1 MKRDWA
7 ILFVGLIAPLL
18 AAGCGSDSSGNA
30 AAPGRHGP
38 GGGRGGGP
46 WGGPGGAQAEE
57 AAAVPVEV
65 AAVERRDV
73 ASYIETNGALEA
85 ENEVDVVARTAGPV
99 VELAAEEGMHVA
111 RGQLLLRIDPTE
123 AQTQVR
129 AAEVALEEAT
139 RSFERAQTAHDA
151 ALISQ
156 ADYDQALAARDSAQ
170 AALAE
175 RKVQLSYTRVTAPF
189 GAIVV
194 ERTVK
199 LGDNVTVNQKLF
211 RISDFDPLLCPIQVP
226 EKELSRLAKGQR
238 AYVNVE
244 AWPDQRFPAHV
255 LRISPVVDAA
265 TGTIRVTLEVKAD
278 PKLRPGMFASVFLET
293 DRHEKALTIPKAAL
307 SLESLGDTVYVAQGD
322 VAARRAIKLGYQEAE
337 VVEVVSGLK
346 EGEKVIVVGQDGL
359 SDGTPIQILKGP
371 GATAMEAAAGA
382 RGPEGASGDARRPW
396 GGRGGQARR
405 AAPAGDGSQS
415 PRDARRAAPAGQ
427 APDARPS
434 ERRRPREGRPA
445 QPPQSGS

>member
-1 MKRDWA
+1 MMKRDWA

-30 AAPGRHGP
+30 AAPGRPGP
-38 GGGRGGGP
+38 GSGRGGGGP
-46 WGGPGGAQAEE
+46 WGGPGGPQAEE

-65 AAVERRDV
+65 SAVERRDV

-99 VELAAEEGMHVA
+99 VELAAEEGMRVG
-111 RGQLLLRIDPTE
+111 RGQVLLRIDPTE
-123 AQTQVR
+123 ARTQVR
-129 AAEVALEEAT
+129 AAEVALEEAA
-139 RSFERAQTAHDA
+139 RSFERAKTAHEA

-156 ADYDQALAARDSAQ
+156 ADYDQALAARDSAE

-175 RKVQLSYTRVTAPF
+175 RKVQLGYTRVTAPF

-211 RISDFDPLLCPIQVP
+211 RISDFDPLLCRIQVP

-238 AYVNVE
+238 AYVNVD
-244 AWPDQRFPAHV
+244 AWPGQRFAAHV

-293 DRHEKALTIPKAAL
+293 DRHEKALTIPKVAL
-307 SLESLGDTVYVAQGD
+307 SLESLGDTVYVAQGE
-322 VAARRAIKLGYQEAE
+322 VAARRAIQLGYQEDE

-346 EGEKVIVVGQDGL
+346 EGESVIVVGQDGL

-371 GATAMEAAAGA
+371 GATAMEIA
-382 RGPEGASGDARRPW
+382 PGDARRSW
-396 GGRGGQARR
+396 GGRGGEARG
-405 AAPAGDGSQS
+405 AAPAGDGPRA
-415 PRDARRAAPAGQ
+415 PRDARRAAPEGQ
-427 APDARPS
+427 ASEARPS
-434 ERRRPREGRPA
+434 ERRRPAGGRRPT
-445 QPPQSGS
+445 PTQSGS